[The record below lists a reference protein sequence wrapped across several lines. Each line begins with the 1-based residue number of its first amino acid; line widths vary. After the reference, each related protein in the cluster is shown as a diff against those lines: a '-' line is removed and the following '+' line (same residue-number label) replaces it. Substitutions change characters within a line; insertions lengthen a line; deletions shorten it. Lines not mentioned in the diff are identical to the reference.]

1 MEGLFG
7 SDITLSQKTTAV
19 NSSLR
24 AGKGKGAS
32 AITIDFGANP
42 IDSFSVDFQL
52 FKNSKSFTILADG
65 VVINQQT
72 LSKAQRKAGLTGHQ
86 SSYFFDTPVHTLQI
100 VGLQTKSFAVDNLV
114 INIPLP
120 TDKQLDDLDDL
131 NEESESDSN
140 ENGNNSSGN
149 GLPGG
154 AGAGGDSIITNQVT
168 AAVPEPSSLLMLAIG
183 LCGAWFSRRGAEGTK
198 HRGEHA
204 VVMAYRGERDFLVRR
219 CKKSD
224 SYSEQRK
231 HSSDHDEL

>member
-24 AGKGKGAS
+24 IGKGKGAP

-52 FKNSKSFTILADG
+52 FKKAKSFAILADG

-86 SSYFFDTPVHTLQI
+86 SNYFFDTPVHTLQF
-100 VGLQTKSFAVDNLV
+100 VGLQKKSFAIDNLV

-120 TDKQLDDLDDL
+120 TDEQLDNPDDL
-131 NEESESDSN
+131 NEESEIDSN

-168 AAVPEPSSLLMLAIG
+168 AALPEPSSLLMLAIS
-183 LCGAWFSRRGAEGTK
+183 LCGAWFSRRVLA
-198 HRGEHA
+198 
-204 VVMAYRGERDFLVRR
+204 L
-219 CKKSD
+219 
-224 SYSEQRK
+224 
-231 HSSDHDEL
+231 